1 LFDGSLYE
9 NYARLA
15 EETIL
20 ITPLGIE
27 FQNLH
32 IHSQKG
38 GTMSGTIR
46 WLGHAFVEFTTGEGK
61 VVLFDPWTKDDGNPV
76 CPIGT
81 EEIERADLVL
91 VSHDHFDHISSA
103 RAIWEKTGA
112 VLGGPV
118 QTVRRLTGE
127 GFDADQVVNF
137 GSGYMVG
144 GGVVFDWVKVTST
157 PAFHSSDTGCALGT
171 IVSAADGTTVYHAG
185 DTSLFGDM
193 ALFGRLYPMD
203 VALLPIGGTFTMD
216 IGEAVEAAIAI
227 DPRVVIP
234 IHRFESDLQN
244 LAGELETRSDIKLSP
259 LCIGET
265 YCLEDE

>member
-1 LFDGSLYE
+1 
-9 NYARLA
+9 
-15 EETIL
+15 
-20 ITPLGIE
+20 
-27 FQNLH
+27 
-32 IHSQKG
+32 
-38 GTMSGTIR
+38 MSGTIR

-81 EEIERADLVL
+81 DEIERADLVL

-103 RAIWEKTGA
+103 KAICEKTGA
-112 VLGGPV
+112 FLGGPV

-203 VALLPIGGTFTMD
+203 VAFLPIGGVFTMD
-216 IGEAVEAAIAI
+216 AYQASEAAKILN
-227 DPRVVIP
+227 PKQVVP
-234 IHRFESDLQN
+234 IHYASFPIIAKTADEFVKQCSEKAPQVKVTALSVGESLN
-244 LAGELETRSDIKLSP
+244 I
-259 LCIGET
+259 
-265 YCLEDE
+265 